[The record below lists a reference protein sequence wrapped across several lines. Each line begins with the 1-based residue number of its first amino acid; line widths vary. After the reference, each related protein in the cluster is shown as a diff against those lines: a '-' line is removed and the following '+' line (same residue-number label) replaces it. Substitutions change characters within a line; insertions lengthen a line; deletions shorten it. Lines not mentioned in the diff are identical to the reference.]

1 MTVRF
6 ATSDDVAAIRNIAEI
21 TWPVAYAEIITAE
34 QIEYMLNWMYAPD
47 VIAAAISSSD
57 QDFLVLEENGKML
70 GFAGIQY
77 DHPEKGICRIHK
89 LYVLPETQGKGA
101 GKKLLL
107 AIEDRARNK
116 GLHLLHLNVNKANK
130 AVVFY
135 KHNGFVVSE
144 TIVLDIGN
152 GFVMDDYIMTKA
164 L

>member
-1 MTVRF
+1 MNVRI
-6 ATSDDVAAIRNIAEI
+6 AQLSDVQSIRTIAEI
-21 TWPVAYAEIITAE
+21 TWPVAYAEIITPE
-34 QIEYMLNWMYAPD
+34 QIAYMLNWMYASD
-47 VIAAAISSSD
+47 VIAAAISSTD
-57 QDFLVLEENGKML
+57 QDFLVIEENGSML

-77 DHPEKGICRIHK
+77 DHPEKGNCRIHK
-89 LYVLPETQGKGA
+89 LYVLPNTQGKGA

-116 GLHLLHLNVNKANK
+116 ALHLLHLNVNKANK
-130 AVVFY
+130 AVAFY
-135 KHNGFVVSE
+135 KQNGFVVAE

>member
-1 MTVRF
+1 MNVRI
-6 ATSDDVAAIRNIAEI
+6 AQLADVKAIRTIAEI
-21 TWPVAYAEIITAE
+21 TWPVAYADIITPE
-34 QIEYMLNWMYAPD
+34 QITYMLNWMYAED
-47 VIAAAISSSD
+47 VIKEAIQSND
-57 QDFLVLEENGKML
+57 QDFLVLEENGNML

-77 DHPEKGICRIHK
+77 DYPEKGICRIHK

-101 GKKLLL
+101 GKKLLH
-107 AIEDRARNK
+107 AIEHAARQK
-116 GLHLLHLNVNKANK
+116 GLTLLHLNVNKANK
-130 AVVFY
+130 AVDFY